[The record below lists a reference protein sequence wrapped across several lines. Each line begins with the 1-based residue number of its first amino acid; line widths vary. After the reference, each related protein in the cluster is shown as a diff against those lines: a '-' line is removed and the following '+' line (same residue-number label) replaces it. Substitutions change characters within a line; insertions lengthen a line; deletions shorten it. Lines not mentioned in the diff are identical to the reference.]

1 MSIWSSIRD
10 LGGYLRLRWTSYEL
24 GDGNYNSLNKF
35 TSDILAKE
43 SREPMIS
50 PSGFIPGGWYMIEV
64 EVRADLTKIDGSI
77 FICQARQNSPSI
89 LKFPVRA
96 GRRCKRLVFVP
107 HRARMFVSLPDG
119 ARSCAVTYFQLSR
132 VTSRFARDRML
143 KKLIALHPD
152 YKISIRGN
160 AEGRLLFQESRTIP
174 MLWQDYCDVFESGGE
189 TFSYA
194 RWLERFDVPTVAY
207 RERVQNLIPRFEIAP
222 LISIVMPVYEPNLEW
237 LAAAI
242 ESVKRQGYGNW
253 ELCIADDAS
262 KDPHVRE
269 WLLTYAKED
278 PRIKIVFRSEN
289 GHISAASNS
298 ALEIASGDWIAL
310 LDQDDLLAEEALF
323 WVVEAIN
330 KNRDVRLIY
339 SDEDKID
346 ENGQRFEP
354 YFKSNWNSDLFL
366 SQNMFSHLGVYW
378 ASLIREIGGFRLG
391 VEGSQDYDLV
401 LRCIEKIDDRQI
413 YHIPRVLYHWRVHS
427 KSTAYSAEVKPY
439 AVLAGQRALND
450 HFVRTRKMAV
460 ATVDKYG
467 YRVRYSLPDDIPLV
481 SIIIPSRNARKL
493 LSACIGSIIQ
503 KTAYDNYEIIVVDNG
518 SDESET
524 VKFLRSLE
532 KNPRIR
538 IHRDSR
544 PFNYSQLN
552 NEAVKIARGSIIC
565 LLNDDVEV
573 ITSDWLGEMVSHALR
588 PEVGAVGA
596 KLLYPDDTVQHGGI
610 VLGTDGVAGHAH
622 RFEKRE
628 SGGYCGRAALIQC
641 FSAVTGACLVV
652 RKSVY
657 ESVGGL
663 NERELAVSGNDVD
676 FCLRA
681 HKAGYR
687 NIWTPYA
694 ELYHYESASRGSDE
708 SVTNRPRAQ
717 KEVAYMKDT
726 WADMIEN
733 DPFYNPNLTLDDEG
747 FGLAW
752 PPRVNQLSA

>member
-1 MSIWSSIRD
+1 
-10 LGGYLRLRWTSYEL
+10 
-24 GDGNYNSLNKF
+24 
-35 TSDILAKE
+35 
-43 SREPMIS
+43 
-50 PSGFIPGGWYMIEV
+50 
-64 EVRADLTKIDGSI
+64 
-77 FICQARQNSPSI
+77 
-89 LKFPVRA
+89 
-96 GRRCKRLVFVP
+96 
-107 HRARMFVSLPDG
+107 
-119 ARSCAVTYFQLSR
+119 
-132 VTSRFARDRML
+132 ML

-160 AEGRLLFQESRTIP
+160 AEGRLIFQESRTIA
-174 MLWQDYCDVFESGGE
+174 MLWQDYCDVFESGGK
-189 TFSYA
+189 TSSYG
-194 RWLERFDVPTVAY
+194 RWLERFGAPAAAC
-207 RERVQNLIPRFEIAP
+207 RERVRNLISQFDIAP
-222 LISIVMPVYEPNLEW
+222 LISIVMPVYDPNLKW

-242 ESVKRQGYGNW
+242 ESVKRQGYKNW

-262 KDPHVRE
+262 KDPRVRE
-269 WLLTYAKED
+269 RLLAYTKED
-278 PRIKIVFRSEN
+278 PRIKIVFRNEN

-298 ALEIASGDWIAL
+298 AIEIASGDWIAL

-330 KNRDVRLIY
+330 RNRDVRLIY

-346 ENGQRFEP
+346 ESGQRFEP
-354 YFKSNWNSDLFL
+354 YFKSDWNPDLFL

-427 KSTAYSAEVKPY
+427 KSTAYSADVKPY
-439 AVLAGQRALND
+439 AVLAGERALND

-460 ATVDKYG
+460 ATVDKCG
-467 YRVRYSLPDDIPLV
+467 YRVRYSLPDDSPLV

-493 LSACIGSIIQ
+493 LNACIGSIIK

-518 SDESET
+518 SDESAT
-524 VKFLRSLE
+524 VNFLRSLE
-532 KNPRIR
+532 RNPRIR
-538 IHRDSR
+538 IHRDGR
-544 PFNYSQLN
+544 PFNFSQLN

-681 HKAGYR
+681 YKAGYR

-708 SVTNRPRAQ
+708 SATNRPRAQ
-717 KEVAYMKDT
+717 KEATYMKDT

-752 PPRVNQLSA
+752 PPRVSQLSA